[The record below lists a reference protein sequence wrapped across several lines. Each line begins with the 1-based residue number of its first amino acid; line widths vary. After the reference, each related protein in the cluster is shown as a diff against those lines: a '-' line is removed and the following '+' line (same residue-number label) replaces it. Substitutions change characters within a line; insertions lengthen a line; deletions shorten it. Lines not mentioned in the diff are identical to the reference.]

1 MYQIWDFFYR
11 EDSYS
16 FWKEKVKNYQNFNL
30 FTWEKIL
37 GFLSALEQTPSLKNH
52 LLKTNNLAQFIQ
64 VAAENNYFF
73 TEEEIV
79 WVMITK
85 QQIWDFFAI
94 AQKTPTLRE
103 ELLSTKTPQQFL
115 EIAKQHDY
123 YFSIEALGWILT
135 EIKLSSKV
143 RIFNPTGQVFFTPVI
158 AGICTGSWI
167 GLAESWGLVPPFCH
181 INKPTGLVRWDEDI
195 NDEKYSLR
203 QCFLPPGYF
212 NQRLIM

>member
-52 LLKTNNLAQFIQ
+52 LLKTNTLAQFIQ

-115 EIAKQHDY
+115 EIAK
-123 YFSIEALGWILT
+123 
-135 EIKLSSKV
+135 
-143 RIFNPTGQVFFTPVI
+143 
-158 AGICTGSWI
+158 
-167 GLAESWGLVPPFCH
+167 
-181 INKPTGLVRWDEDI
+181 
-195 NDEKYSLR
+195 
-203 QCFLPPGYF
+203 
-212 NQRLIM
+212 

>member
-94 AQKTPTLRE
+94 AQKTPTLQE
-103 ELLSTKTPQQFL
+103 ELLLTKTPQQFL

-123 YFSIEALGWILT
+123 DFSIEALGWILT

-143 RIFNPTGQVFFTPVI
+143 QIFNPTG
-158 AGICTGSWI
+158 
-167 GLAESWGLVPPFCH
+167 
-181 INKPTGLVRWDEDI
+181 
-195 NDEKYSLR
+195 
-203 QCFLPPGYF
+203 
-212 NQRLIM
+212 